1 MTGAPRPLRLV
12 AKGAMGGD
20 VLETDD
26 THRNT
31 FQKQEEI
38 NNGRNAE
45 ADA

>member
-1 MTGAPRPLRLV
+1 
-12 AKGAMGGD
+12 MGGGGF
-20 VLETDD
+20 ETDD
-26 THRNT
+26 SHSNT

>member
-1 MTGAPRPLRLV
+1 
-12 AKGAMGGD
+12 MGGG
-20 VLETDD
+20 VFETDD
-26 THRNT
+26 THRNI